1 MTAASRRARSRKTE
15 EIVAE
20 RLREVFPGAAR
31 RPASLP
37 GSDILNTPGYDVE
50 VKARRDLHLTAWL
63 KQASDRAGTDLPV
76 VVHRPDGYGPERID
90 QWPVTM
96 RLADFVRLIRT
107 IEGEASVNRTLTIA
121 LQQERG
127 RHA

>member
-1 MTAASRRARSRKTE
+1 MSAASRRARSRKTE
-15 EIVAE
+15 EIVAN
-20 RLREVFPGAAR
+20 RLTEVFPAAER

-37 GSDILNTPGYDVE
+37 GSDILNTPGFDIE

-63 KQASDRAGTDLPV
+63 KQASDRAGDNLPV

-96 RLADFVRLIRT
+96 PMWVFVALMRDRL
-107 IEGEASVNRTLTIA
+107 S
-121 LQQERG
+121 
-127 RHA
+127 

>member
-1 MTAASRRARSRKTE
+1 MSAASRRARSRKTE
-15 EIVAE
+15 EIVAN
-20 RLREVFPGAAR
+20 RLTEVFPAAER

-37 GSDILNTPGYDVE
+37 GSDILNTPGFDIE

-63 KQASDRAGTDLPV
+63 KQASDRAGDNLPV

-96 RLADFVRLIRT
+96 RLTDFIELISRNRRLDADT
-107 IEGEASVNRTLTIA
+107 
-121 LQQERG
+121 
-127 RHA
+127 